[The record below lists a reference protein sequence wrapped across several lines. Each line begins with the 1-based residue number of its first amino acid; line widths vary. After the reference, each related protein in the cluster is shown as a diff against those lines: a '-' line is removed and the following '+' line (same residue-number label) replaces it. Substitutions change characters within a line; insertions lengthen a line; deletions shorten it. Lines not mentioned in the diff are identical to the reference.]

1 MSHSHL
7 QYGHDSK
14 TLTGVNADST
24 IPVDTDVP
32 VDSINA
38 PNDRSSRPHQRDEE
52 PLSLQWLELQASFVD
67 EPRASVENAQQFVDG
82 LYQEFINAY
91 QNEVRRLQSVW
102 NVPSGDNAPT
112 TETLRRCLQ
121 RYRDLFQ
128 RLSSLVYYER

>member
-14 TLTGVNADST
+14 TLTGVNSEST

-38 PNDRSSRPHQRDEE
+38 PNDRSLRSHHREEE

-67 EPRASVENAQQFVDG
+67 EPRASVEHAQEFVDG

-91 QNEVRRLQSVW
+91 QNETRRLQSVW
-102 NVPSGDNAPT
+102 NDPKGDNSPT